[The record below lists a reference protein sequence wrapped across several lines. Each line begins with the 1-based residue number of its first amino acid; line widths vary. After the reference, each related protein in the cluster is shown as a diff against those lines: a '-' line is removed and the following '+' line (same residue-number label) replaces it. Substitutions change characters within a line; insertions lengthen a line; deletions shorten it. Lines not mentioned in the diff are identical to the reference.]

1 MAESKS
7 NPRGDAPT
15 VTQHRFGEEMTPLGR
30 FAPWN
35 LGSAVA
41 WGVFACLHVCV
52 YMGMKVL
59 QPEQRRQPKM
69 ESTWAGILPG
79 LENMSCWAG
88 KALGMCLLP
97 KASSRAGAAFPVP
110 TDAIPS
116 RSPGQLRRRN
126 GNSSRPREC
135 TAGKS
140 IISVIYRLQL

>member
-1 MAESKS
+1 MAESKTS
-7 NPRGDAPT
+7 PRGWWSHC
-15 VTQHRFGEEMTPLGR
+15 VTAQVLWGNYL
-30 FAPWN
+30 PWHA
-35 LGSAVA
+35 LPPGIWALQ
-41 WGVFACLHVCV
+41 WPGVCLHV
-52 YMGMKVL
+52 YTGMKVL

-97 KASSRAGAAFPVP
+97 KGSSRAGAAFPVP

-116 RSPGQLRRRN
+116 QSSGQLRHRN

-140 IISVIYRLQL
+140 IISVIYRLRL